1 MSDPL
6 IGARLGNYH
15 IESTLGRGGMAHVY
29 RAVDVT
35 LRRMVA
41 LKVIEP
47 DLRDLGNYSARFE
60 REAQAI
66 AALEHPNIVPVYYF
80 GEADSLYYMA
90 MKFIEGVELRTLMD
104 LYHQDGQ
111 SLPTADLLRI
121 FEAVGGAL
129 DYAHSRGVIHRDIK
143 PSNIMIDRTGQPYVT
158 DFGLALNVSQGTI
171 GEVFGTPHYIAPE
184 QARSSANAV
193 PQSDFYSLGV
203 ILYELFTAVVPFD
216 DPVPTAIALQHIMKE
231 PTPPHVINP
240 DLPPSLEAVIMKAL
254 AKDADER
261 YQTGEALTSALRRA
275 LRGMTGVE
283 GQPVAERVH
292 TLLEQEKALPDL
304 NAAFAGSTPHVP
316 PSQLFSRP
324 AEPARPRRKRWPLVL
339 TALLFAV
346 LLTVGYLVAQ
356 QFGLFSNG
364 VNVAQLPSST
374 PPLNNTPAGLTPS
387 PNESAAPPA
396 PTAAPITSPSQTTTP
411 TASITPTP
419 LVNVTGTLFQLT
431 VDALYQT
438 ATVRAC
444 DYDYEIVR
452 IEPAE
457 EDQQVRAD
465 NDFERQIT
473 LRNIGTCFWERN
485 WVITWVD
492 GVDFEAGPQIRIE
505 ERVDVDEEY
514 VLDFVGHTP
523 SAGGGWLYG
532 TWELR
537 TNGQIRIG
545 DPLHINVQVFGG
557 G

>member
-6 IGARLGNYH
+6 IGARLGNYQ

-35 LRRMVA
+35 LRRLVA

-47 DLRDLGNYSARFE
+47 DLRDLSSYSARFE

-66 AALEHPNIVPVYYF
+66 AGLEHPHIVPVYYF
-80 GEADSLYYMA
+80 GEADGLYYMA
-90 MKFIEGVELRTLMD
+90 MKFIEGVELRDLMD
-104 LYHQDGQ
+104 MYHRDGQ
-111 SLPTADLLRI
+111 SLPTIDLLRI

-143 PSNIMIDRTGQPYVT
+143 PSNIMIDRAGQPYVT

-203 ILYELFTAVVPFD
+203 ILYELFTGVVPFD

-240 DLPPSLEAVIMKAL
+240 DLPPSLETVIMKAL
-254 AKDADER
+254 AKSADER

-275 LRGMTGVE
+275 MRGVTRAE
-283 GQPVAERVH
+283 GPLVTERVH
-292 TLLEQEKALPDL
+292 TILEQERPLPDM

-316 PSQLFSRP
+316 DSKLFSRP
-324 AEPARPRRKRWPLVL
+324 QEQPRRRRLSSLLLALILV
-339 TALLFAV
+339 V
-346 LLTVGYLVAQ
+346 LLAVGALAAQ

-364 VNVAQLPSST
+364 GSVAQLPSDT
-374 PPLNNTPAGLTPS
+374 PPLSDTPAATTPS
-387 PNESAAPPA
+387 PNEAAA
-396 PTAAPITSPSQTTTP
+396 TTAAPSRTP
-411 TASITPTP
+411 TLTPSTTPTP
-419 LVNVTGTLFQLT
+419 LVDVTGTLFQLT
-431 VDALYQT
+431 VDTRNQT
-438 ATVRAC
+438 ATVNAC

-485 WVITWVD
+485 WVVTWVE
-492 GVDFEAGPQIRIE
+492 GVDFDAGPQIPVS
-505 ERVDVDEEY
+505 ERVDVGEEY

-537 TNGQIRIG
+537 TLGQIRIG
-545 DPLHINVQVFGG
+545 DPLHINVRVFGG